1 MNIKEHLQ
9 FFVLM
14 IPTLLLLVAAVI
26 TLAAPTPGAGGPR
39 AFEATS
45 TDPQARQEFPVV
57 ETEAGPPHAVAA
69 R

>member
-9 FFVLM
+9 FLVLM

-26 TLAAPTPGAGGPR
+26 TLATP
-39 AFEATS
+39 
-45 TDPQARQEFPVV
+45 